1 MGRSVADFWGGFLV
15 PDGEALRAVGHQ
27 KTPPTKICH
36 RTPIVPV
43 CRRVLRSSANRTI
56 FYRVLT
62 SMEKLFITPK
72 RKSSYRSDLRPSPE
86 DKRLKESN
94 SPAKISSDEDRV
106 MEALEPKIDLVLS
119 KLSNVEAKMEEL
131 NVAAKGLQ
139 SKVTSLEIE
148 VDSVKTIQKALDDNF
163 TSLERNTVFVDEQ
176 VQELTAKTYKNSND
190 VSDTRRKLLYLEA
203 YSRRENL
210 KFEGI
215 PETFVTSEE
224 DGAIQRGEVSTENTK
239 AVLTEF
245 LQRVLGIE
253 DVQSTEYQRVHRMGK
268 PRKENGRERIIIAR
282 FLRFSDRE
290 RVFKC
295 GRKLKDT
302 EYKMYEDLPK
312 EIHEKRKLQMEKL
325 KSARRDGKRAYFSR
339 SEPDKPHING
349 KHVEM

>member
-1 MGRSVADFWGGFLV
+1 
-15 PDGEALRAVGHQ
+15 
-27 KTPPTKICH
+27 
-36 RTPIVPV
+36 
-43 CRRVLRSSANRTI
+43 
-56 FYRVLT
+56 
-62 SMEKLFITPK
+62 MEKLFITPK
-72 RKSSYRSDLRPSPE
+72 RKSSYRSDSEPSPE
-86 DKRLKESN
+86 EKRLKESN

-106 MEALEPKIDLVLS
+106 MEALEPKTDLVLS

-131 NVAAKGLQ
+131 NVAVKGLQ
-139 SKVTSLEIE
+139 NKVTSLEIE

-224 DGAIQRGEVSTENTK
+224 DGAIQRGEASTENTK

-253 DVQSTEYQRVHRMGK
+253 DAQSIEYQRVHRMGK

-302 EYKMYEDLPK
+302 GYKMYEDLPK

-339 SEPDKPHING
+339 SEPDKLYING
-349 KHVEM
+349 KYVEM